1 MIRVAVAGAGH
12 WGPNFV
18 RNFQNPPRSEVRWVV
33 DPDPTR
39 LAEVRARFPG
49 VQLAG
54 DLGRALA
61 DPAVDAVVVATPT
74 GTHFALA
81 RAVLEAGK
89 HVLVE
94 KPIATTVPDAE
105 ALAELA
111 DRSRLVLLVGHVFLY
126 NEGVRRVKQYIDAN
140 ALGRVYYIAMVRTNL
155 GPIRPDVNAAW
166 DLGAHDVAI
175 AQYWLGK
182 LPVSVTAVG
191 GTWINAGLDDAV
203 FATLRYPDGV
213 LVNLHVSWLNP
224 RKVRDVTVVGER
236 QMLTLD
242 DMNLTEPIR
251 LYDKR
256 VADAQDPTGYV
267 DTFAQFRASVRDGD
281 ITIPKVSI
289 GEPLRQECDDFLAC
303 IESGRRPV
311 AGGAVGVAVVRT
323 LEAIARSMRQGGAEE
338 PV

>member
-1 MIRVAVAGAGH
+1 
-12 WGPNFV
+12 
-18 RNFQNPPRSEVRWVV
+18 
-33 DPDPTR
+33 
-39 LAEVRARFPG
+39 
-49 VQLAG
+49 
-54 DLGRALA
+54 
-61 DPAVDAVVVATPT
+61 
-74 GTHFALA
+74 
-81 RAVLEAGK
+81 
-89 HVLVE
+89 
-94 KPIATTVPDAE
+94 
-105 ALAELA
+105 
-111 DRSRLVLLVGHVFLY
+111 
-126 NEGVRRVKQYIDAN
+126 
-140 ALGRVYYIAMVRTNL
+140 MVRTNL

-166 DLGAHDVAI
+166 DLGAHDVSI
-175 AQYWLGK
+175 AHYWLGK
-182 LPVSVTAVG
+182 LPISVTAVG
-191 GTWINAGLDDAV
+191 GTWINAGLEDAV

-213 LVNLHVSWLNP
+213 LVNLHLSWLNP

-256 VADAQDPTGYV
+256 VADAQDRAGYV

-281 ITIPKVSI
+281 ITIPKVSL

-338 PV
+338 AV

>member
-1 MIRVAVAGAGH
+1 MIRLAVVGAGQ
-12 WGPNFV
+12 WGPNFI
-18 RNFQNPPRSEVRWVV
+18 RNFQNPPLSEVRWVV
-33 DPDPTR
+33 DTDPAR
-39 LAEVRARFPG
+39 LAEVQARFPG
-49 VQLAG
+49 VRLDG
-54 DLGRALA
+54 DLGPVLA
-61 DPAVDAVVVATPT
+61 DAGVDAVVVATPT
-74 GTHFALA
+74 GTHFALTQA
-81 RAVLEAGK
+81 ALQAGK

-94 KPIATTVPDAE
+94 KPIATTVHEAE
-105 ALAELA
+105 VLVDLA
-111 DRSRLVLLVGHVFLY
+111 DRCRRVLLIGHVFLY
-126 NEGVRRVKQYIDAN
+126 NEGVRRVKQYLDAN
-140 ALGRVYYIAMVRTNL
+140 ALGRVYYVSMVRTNL
-155 GPIRPDVNAAW
+155 GPIRSDVNAAW
-166 DLGAHDVAI
+166 DLGAHDVSI
-175 AQYWLGK
+175 AHYWLGK

-191 GTWINAGLDDAV
+191 GTWINAGLEDAV

-213 LVNLHVSWLNP
+213 LVNLHLSWLNP

-256 VADAQDPTGYV
+256 VAGVQDRAGYV

-289 GEPLRQECDDFLAC
+289 GEPLRQECEDFLAC
-303 IESGRRPV
+303 IDSGRRPV
-311 AGGAVGVAVVRT
+311 AGGALGIAVVRT

>member
-1 MIRVAVAGAGH
+1 MIRLAVAGAGQ
-12 WGPNFV
+12 WGPNFI
-18 RNFQNPPRSEVRWVV
+18 RGFQNPPRSEVRWVV
-33 DPDPTR
+33 DTDPAR
-39 LAEVRARFPG
+39 LAAVRARFPG
-49 VQLAG
+49 VRLDG

-61 DPAVDAVVVATPT
+61 DPGVDAVVVATPT

-81 RAVLEAGK
+81 GAALEAGK

-94 KPIATTVPDAE
+94 KPMATTVHQAE

-111 DRSRLVLLVGHVFLY
+111 DRSRRVLLVGHVFLY
-126 NEGVRRVKQYIDAN
+126 NEGVRRVKQYLDEN
-140 ALGRVYYIAMVRTNL
+140 ALGRVYYVAMVRTNL

-166 DLGAHDVAI
+166 DLGAHDVSI
-175 AQYWLGK
+175 ANYWLGK

-191 GTWINAGLDDAV
+191 GAWINVGLEDAV

-213 LVNLHVSWLNP
+213 LVNLHLSWLNP

-242 DMNLTEPIR
+242 DMNLAEPIR

-256 VADAQDPTGYV
+256 VADAQDRAGYV

-281 ITIPKVSI
+281 ITIPKVPT

-303 IESGRRPV
+303 VESGRRPV

-323 LEAIARSMRQGGAEE
+323 LEAIARSMRQGGVEE